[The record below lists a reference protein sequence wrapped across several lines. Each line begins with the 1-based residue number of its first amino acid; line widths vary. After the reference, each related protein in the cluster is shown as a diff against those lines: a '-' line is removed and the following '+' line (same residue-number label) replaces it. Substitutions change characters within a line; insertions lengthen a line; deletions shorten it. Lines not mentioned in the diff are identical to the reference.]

1 MILTILVKVCYN
13 FYGRSLFMKK
23 VLFTIVSFFLVFSVA
38 NAAVRTETL
47 QEACEIE
54 GLDCVSKKENDESLP
69 NIYLFRGDGCPYCN
83 ELIQFIDSIIDDYQ
97 VNVVVYEVKD
107 NKDNWNFYK
116 KVGKEFDFTPSG
128 YPYLVVG
135 EETFDGYASSDD
147 EDIKTA
153 IEELQNSE
161 EPYDVVKELEN
172 TPVDDESNDK
182 AVIVIILCAAIVMG
196 GYLIFKIKNK

>member
-23 VLFTIVSFFLVFSVA
+23 VLFTIVSFFLVFSIA
-38 NAAVRTETL
+38 NAAVKTETL
-47 QEACEIE
+47 KEACEIE
-54 GLDCVSKKENDESLP
+54 GLDCVSKKEFDESLP

-182 AVIVIILCAAIVMG
+182 AVIVIILCAVIVMG

>member
-1 MILTILVKVCYN
+1 
-13 FYGRSLFMKK
+13 MKK

-47 QEACEIE
+47 KEACEIE
-54 GLDCVSKKENDESLP
+54 GLDCVSKKEFDESLP

-135 EETFDGYASSDD
+135 EKTFDGYASSDD